1 MVTWYTCPGGRAF
14 SVRPDLWPAGSA
26 VTTGPRPWRAG
37 RRYQS
42 LADWT
47 MTGRALVPMP
57 GASEPGVAD
66 ALVLGG
72 LGLVEY
78 SRPWE
83 DWTPDP

>member
-1 MVTWYTCPGGRAF
+1 MVTWYTCPEGRAF

-26 VTTGPRPWRAG
+26 VTTGG
-37 RRYQS
+37 IRREQCQR

-57 GASEPGVAD
+57 GASEPGVAE